1 MALAFTAL
9 AAATAS
15 TTNTASYAGTAGTP
29 VAGDLLICFVMASGN
44 TSGTMSGT
52 WTWRLL
58 TSFTKNTGADT
69 IYIFWAYAA
78 TATSTTPTF
87 ASGSGNAT
95 GCIISCVRV
104 TGGEGV
110 QQPYLR
116 QISPPTTSAIA
127 NPSVVFNAAPLTGNG
142 ILAFATNGVNSSTQ
156 WTAPTSWTE
165 ISEVTYATPANSG
178 QTCFRASGET
188 SATLTWTNAN
198 TGSPS
203 GLIALEFYNAGT
215 GPVNDDSS
223 MGFFGGITSI

>member
-1 MALAFTAL
+1 MPLAFTAL
-9 AAATAS
+9 AAASAT
-15 TTNTASYAGTAGTP
+15 TTNASSYNSNAGTP
-29 VAGDLLICFVMASGN
+29 AAGDLLICFVLASGN
-44 TSGTMSGT
+44 TNGSLSGTFT
-52 WTWRLL
+52 WTRL
-58 TSFTKNTGADT
+58 TSFTKNSGADT

-78 TATSTTPTF
+78 TATNTTITF
-87 ASGSGNAT
+87 TSSSGNCT

-110 QQPYLR
+110 RQPYLR
-116 QISPPTTSAIA
+116 QISPPTTSAVV
-127 NPSVVFNAAPLTGNG
+127 NPVVTFNTAPLTGNG
-142 ILAFATNGVNSSTQ
+142 CLAFATNGVNSTTQ

-165 ISEVTYATPANSG
+165 VSEVAYGTPNNSA

-215 GPVNDDSS
+215 GPNPDNNIS
-223 MGFFGGITSI
+223 GFFGNITSV

>member
-1 MALAFTAL
+1 MPLAFTAL

-15 TTNTASYAGTAGTP
+15 TTNAATYAGTAGTP

-44 TSGTMSGT
+44 TAGTMSGT
-52 WTWRLL
+52 FTWTRL

-87 ASGSGNAT
+87 NSSSGNCT

-110 QQPYLR
+110 RQPYLR
-116 QISPPTTSAIA
+116 QISPPTTSAVV
-127 NPSVVFNAAPLTGNG
+127 NPVVTFNAAPLTGNG
-142 ILAFATNGVNSSTQ
+142 CLAFATNGVNSATQ

-165 ISEVTYATPANSG
+165 LHEVAYGTPANSG
-178 QTCFRASGET
+178 QTCYRVSGET
-188 SATLTWTNAN
+188 SSALTWTNAN

-215 GPVNDDSS
+215 GPTPDDTIS
-223 MGFFGGITSI
+223 GFFGNISSI